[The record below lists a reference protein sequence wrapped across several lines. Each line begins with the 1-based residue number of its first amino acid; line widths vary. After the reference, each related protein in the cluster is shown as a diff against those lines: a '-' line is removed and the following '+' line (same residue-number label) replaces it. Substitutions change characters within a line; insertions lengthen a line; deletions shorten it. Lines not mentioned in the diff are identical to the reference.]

1 MTNEPIQ
8 SITISYFSWSVEQSE
23 GGNEHEISEFSSN
36 DSGEIDLSD
45 DEALG
50 LSTFILQELGKG
62 KHITFR
68 TIK

>member
-8 SITISYFSWSVEQSE
+8 DIVISYFSWSDELPT
-23 GGNEHEISEFSSN
+23 GGDELRISDYNTN

-45 DEALG
+45 DEALR
-50 LSTFILQELGKG
+50 LSAFILQEISEG

-68 TIK
+68 TLQ

>member
-8 SITISYFSWSVEQSE
+8 DVAISYFSWSVEQSE
-23 GGNEHEISEFSSN
+23 GGHEHEISEFSSN

-68 TIK
+68 TLK